1 MNAPAKPG
9 LADIAQAQLE
19 AYNAQ
24 DLDAYCAFFTDD
36 VTVADFN
43 GAVTTQGI
51 AAYREKYAGVFAQF
65 PKNRA
70 DLLARMVVGATV
82 IDHER
87 VDRGTGAP
95 IFEVAA
101 IYTFAG
107 DRIARIDF
115 AK

>member
-1 MNAPAKPG
+1 LNAPAKPS

-24 DLDAYCAFFTDD
+24 DLDAYCGFFTEG
-36 VTVADFN
+36 VVVADLN

-51 AAYREKYAGVFAQF
+51 AAYRAKYAQAFADF
-65 PKNRA
+65 PNNRA

-95 IFEVAA
+95 TFEVAA
-101 IYTFAG
+101 MYTFAG
-107 DRIARIDF
+107 DKIARVDF

>member
-1 MNAPAKPG
+1 MNAPAQPG

-24 DLDAYCAFFTDD
+24 DLDAYCGFFTEH
-36 VTVADFN
+36 VVVADLN
-43 GAVTTQGI
+43 GAVTTEGL

-70 DLLARMVVGATV
+70 DLLARMVVGNTV
-82 IDHER
+82 IDHEQ
-87 VDRGTGAP
+87 VDRGTGAAT
-95 IFEVAA
+95 FEVAA

-107 DRIARIDF
+107 GKIARVDF

>member
-1 MNAPAKPG
+1 MSLPG
-9 LADIAQAQLE
+9 GPSLADLAQAQLDS
-19 AYNAQ
+19 YNAL
-24 DLDAYCAFFTDD
+24 DLDAYCAFFAED
-36 VTVADFN
+36 VKVADIN
-43 GAVTTQGI
+43 GAVTVEGM
-51 AAYREKYAGVFAQF
+51 AAYRAKYAQTFKDF

-70 DLLARMVVGATV
+70 DLLARIVLGNTV

-95 IFEVAA
+95 TFEVAA

-107 DRIARIDF
+107 DKIARIDF